1 LVFGGVE
8 MRKIILV
15 LLLINTLI
23 KATTFEEKMD
33 LVDKYLCSYEKYYCS
48 KDITARAYHN
58 IFIKYQKQYFN
69 KKLQTTDGLNLP
81 QNINN
86 AFNTLNSFEYNHFP
100 KYKLSETL
108 LPILKMY
115 EIKKMYYRYDKE
127 LALLSKSETGY
138 KLPYNIKSI
147 ISKVNQKNYNILA
160 TYQHNKKDIYWEN
173 KATFEGFS
181 NYLYQGGL
189 DLVNITNASWEVS
202 LATFLKAA
210 KYAKKVVKAKK
221 TIEALSEIQG
231 YGTAAY
237 KFMNLVK
244 DVDNLKAE
252 NQSHT
257 MKTIGDIIDMLN
269 DASGGTSASKIAKL
283 LIDIGLQERQYEA
296 FHTLIKYYK
305 DSPIEDQLVLS
316 RNQLYN
322 RIILSL
328 SSLMN
333 EVFEITGLSA
343 VEGIGDA
350 VAVTNALV
358 QVFGN
363 NPTLYNSQM
372 SKTSISNKYLE
383 AHIKGELYIINNW
396 IIKKYNA
403 LYPYAKFKLNR
414 TNNFYSLKQDTLGGV
429 FIAGFNYDDTNRVDK
444 CVKVGDFYSALDLD
458 IELKSNYLHIDEFH
472 TYANKHGNKDIS
484 IAKAI
489 YFLDKYTYAYFKSQG
504 RASELRYKKYA
515 IHPPFTDKKNL
526 RKYKILYRNW
536 NLNLSVEEKRQFLQV
551 QGYSMGRNKDSF
563 NNLNECLNGFKAI
576 KFLYNYKMII
586 NKNVELRKE
595 GN

>member
-1 LVFGGVE
+1 
-8 MRKIILV
+8 MRKMILV

-23 KATTFEEKMD
+23 KAATFEEKMD
-33 LVDKYLCSYEKYYCS
+33 LVDKYLCTYEKYYCS
-48 KDITARAYHN
+48 KDITARAYHDL
-58 IFIKYQKQYFN
+58 FIKYQKQYFN

-81 QNINN
+81 ENINN
-86 AFNTLNSFEYNHFP
+86 AFNTLNFFEYNHFP

-115 EIKKMYYRYDKE
+115 EIENTYYKYHKE
-127 LALLSKSETGY
+127 LALLTQSEIGY

-147 ISKVNQKNYNILA
+147 ISKVNQKNHIKML
-160 TYQHNKKDIYWEN
+160 TYHRNQKDIYWEN
-173 KATFEGFS
+173 KATFKELS

-210 KYAKKVVKAKK
+210 KYAKKVIKVKK
-221 TIEALSEIQG
+221 TIEALSKIKG

-244 DVDNLKAE
+244 DVDNLKVK
-252 NQSHT
+252 NQLLT
-257 MKTIGDIIDMLN
+257 MKTIGDILDMLN
-269 DASGGTSASKIAKL
+269 DANRGTSDSKIAKL
-283 LIDIGLQERQYEA
+283 LIDMGLQERQYEA
-296 FHTLIKYYK
+296 LHTLIKYYK
-305 DSPIEDQLVLS
+305 DSPIEGQLVLS
-316 RNQLYN
+316 RDQLYN

-328 SSLMN
+328 SSLMS
-333 EVFEITGLSA
+333 EVFETTGLSA

-363 NPTLYNSQM
+363 NPTLYNRQM

-383 AHIKGELYIINNW
+383 AHINGELYIINNW
-396 IIKKYNA
+396 IIEKYNA
-403 LYPYAKFKLNR
+403 LYPYAKFKLSHI
-414 TNNFYSLKQDTLGGV
+414 NNFYSRKQDSLGGV
-429 FIAGFNYDDTNRVDK
+429 FVAGFNYEDTNRVDK
-444 CVKVGDFYSALDLD
+444 CVKVRDFYSALAVD
-458 IELKSNYLHIDEFH
+458 IKVKSNYFHLDDEFN
-472 TYANKHGNKDIS
+472 TYVNKHANEDIS
-484 IAKAI
+484 ISKAI
-489 YFLDKYTYAYFKSQG
+489 YFLDKYTYAYFKNQG
-504 RASELRYKKYA
+504 RASELRYKYYA
-515 IHPPFTDKKNL
+515 IHPPFTNKKNL

-551 QGYSMGRNKDSF
+551 QGYAMGRNKDSF
-563 NNLNECLNGFKAI
+563 NNLNECLTGFKAI
-576 KFLYNYKMII
+576 NFLYNYKMVI
-586 NKNVELRKE
+586 NKNVELRKK